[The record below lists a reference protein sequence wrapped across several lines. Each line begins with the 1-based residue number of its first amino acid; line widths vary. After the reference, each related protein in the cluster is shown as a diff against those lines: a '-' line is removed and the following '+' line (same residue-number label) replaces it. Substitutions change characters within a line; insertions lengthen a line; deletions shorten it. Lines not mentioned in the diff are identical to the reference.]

1 MEQFDVIVVGA
12 GSGLQVSAA
21 ASRKGMKVAVV
32 EEGPMGGTCLNRGCI
47 PSKMLIHAA
56 EIAQTV
62 QNAAKFGIGAAI
74 KNIRFAEITRRVAA
88 TVDEEAVQIEEANK
102 NNPNITLFKR
112 RAKFVGEKT
121 LEVEGKQ
128 IKGETIV
135 IAAGTRPVAP
145 PIPGLD
151 QVEYLTSDNGL
162 RLEKL
167 PKSMVM
173 VGGGYIA
180 AELAHFFG
188 SLGCEMTIIE
198 MAPKLLGR
206 SDSGIANAFT
216 ELCSR
221 RCTVLLEHKVVKVA
235 KGGNGATVTMQ
246 DKDGKGK
253 SVEGETLFLAVGR
266 RPNTDIL
273 DVAKTGVEVTD
284 KGYVKTNEYLET
296 NVPGIWAL
304 GDIAGKWFF
313 KHSANLEAEYVWRNA
328 FLGEKTPVDYAAMP
342 HAVFTDPQI
351 AGVGATE
358 DELKAAGTPYKKGVY
373 KYRHSGM
380 GQAMLELHGFVK
392 ALADEKGEKILGCQ
406 ILGPDASTL
415 IHEVVVAMKNGLTA
429 KQLAKTV
436 HVHPALSEV
445 VQRAF
450 LTIR

>member
-1 MEQFDVIVVGA
+1 MEEFDVIVIGA

-62 QNAAKFGIGAAI
+62 QNAAKFGIDAELKG
-74 KNIRFAEITRRVAA
+74 IRFAEITKRVAA
-88 TVDEEAVQIEEANK
+88 TVDEEATDIEEANK
-102 NNPNITLFKR
+102 KNPNITLFKAR
-112 RAKFVGEKT
+112 GKFVGEKT
-121 LEVEGKQ
+121 LEIEGKQ

-151 QVEYLTSDNGL
+151 HVEYLTSDNGL

-180 AELAHFFG
+180 SELAHFFG
-188 SLGCEMTIIE
+188 SLGTEMTIIE

-206 SDSGIANAFT
+206 SDSDIANTFT
-216 ELCSR
+216 EAFSQR
-221 RCTVLLEHKVVKVA
+221 FNVLLEHKVIKVA
-235 KGGNGATVTMQ
+235 KGGEGVIVTVQ
-246 DKDGKGK
+246 DKDGKEK
-253 SVEGETLFLAVGR
+253 TVSGETLFLAVGR
-266 RPNTDIL
+266 RPNTDVL
-273 DVAKTGVEVTD
+273 DLEKTGVELTD

-296 NVPGIWAL
+296 NMPGIWAL

-328 FLGEKTPVDYAAMP
+328 LLGEKAPVDYSAIP
-342 HAVFTDPQI
+342 HSVFTDPQI

-358 DELKAAGTPYKKGVY
+358 DELKTAGTPYKKGVY
-373 KYRHSGM
+373 KYRHTGM
-380 GQAMLELHGFVK
+380 GQAMMELHGFVK
-392 ALADEKGEKILGCQ
+392 ALADGKGEKILGCQ

-415 IHEVVVAMKNGLTA
+415 IHEVAVAMKNGLTVQ
-429 KQLAKTV
+429 QLAKTV
-436 HVHPALSEV
+436 HAHPALSEV

-450 LTIR
+450 LAIR

>member
-1 MEQFDVIVVGA
+1 MEEFDVIVIGA

-62 QNAAKFGIGAAI
+62 QNAAKFGIDAELKG
-74 KNIRFAEITRRVAA
+74 IRFAEITKRVAA
-88 TVDEEAVQIEEANK
+88 TVDEEATDIEEANK
-102 NNPNITLFKR
+102 KNPNITLFKAR
-112 RAKFVGEKT
+112 GKFVGEKT
-121 LEVEGKQ
+121 LEIEGKQ

-151 QVEYLTSDNGL
+151 HVEYLTSDNGL

-180 AELAHFFG
+180 SELAHFFG
-188 SLGCEMTIIE
+188 SLGTEMTIIE

-206 SDSGIANAFT
+206 SDSDIANTFT
-216 ELCSR
+216 EAFSQR
-221 RCTVLLEHKVVKVA
+221 FNVLLEHKVIKVA
-235 KGGNGATVTMQ
+235 KGGEGVIVTVQ
-246 DKDGKGK
+246 DKDGKEK
-253 SVEGETLFLAVGR
+253 TVSGETLFLAVGR
-266 RPNTDIL
+266 RPNTDVL
-273 DVAKTGVEVTD
+273 DLEKTGVELTD

-296 NVPGIWAL
+296 NMPGIWAL

-328 FLGEKTPVDYAAMP
+328 LLGEKAPVDYSAIP
-342 HAVFTDPQI
+342 HSVFTDPQI

-358 DELKAAGTPYKKGVY
+358 DELKTAGTPYKKGVY
-373 KYRHSGM
+373 KYRHTGM
-380 GQAMLELHGFVK
+380 GQAMMELHGFVK
-392 ALADEKGEKILGCQ
+392 ALADGKGEKILGCQ

-415 IHEVVVAMKNGLTA
+415 IHEVAVAMKNGLTVQ
-429 KQLAKTV
+429 QLAKAV
-436 HVHPALSEV
+436 HAHPALSEV

-450 LTIR
+450 LAIR